1 MKVGGLYRVSSHC
14 EKIYVWVSTTPG
26 DERLVC
32 LLTKGDFFVVVSVSG
47 FFESGR
53 RDAAKVAIPK
63 NGECG
68 FIMDFKEK
76 CRSGFLEEVKEV
88 DE

>member
-1 MKVGGLYRVSSHC
+1 MKTGGLYRVSSHY
-14 EKIYVWVSTTPG
+14 EKIYVWVNTTLG

-32 LLTKGDFFVVVSVSG
+32 HLTKGDFFVIVSG
-47 FFESGR
+47 FFESGIN
-53 RDAAKVAIPK
+53 DAKVAIPK

-68 FIMDFKEK
+68 FILDFKEK